1 MVAQE
6 VVEQLH
12 EEIAAA
18 EGIGDMATAG
28 RLRAELAVAT
38 ESAGDDP
45 KTEAVQAGS
54 GAPDPDSVERAAED
68 LGPGSYE
75 QNAEDAEEVPL
86 GSAQDE
92 VQEPPD

>member
-12 EEIAAA
+12 EDIAAA
-18 EGIGDMATAG
+18 ESSGDTAAAG

-38 ESAGDDP
+38 ESDGIGA
-45 KTEAVQAGS
+45 EIQAAQAPS
-54 GAPDPDSVERAAED
+54 TPDPASIERAAED

-75 QNAEDAEEVPL
+75 QNAEAADELPL

>member
-6 VVEQLH
+6 AVEQLH
-12 EEIAAA
+12 EDIAAA
-18 EGIGDMATAG
+18 EGIGDMAAAG

-38 ESAGDDP
+38 ES
-45 KTEAVQAGS
+45 E
-54 GAPDPDSVERAAED
+54 PDPDSVERAAED

-75 QNAEDAEEVPL
+75 QNAQDADEVPL